1 MFSSGVIVA
10 PATAFGGALAVIRL
24 SGEGAIACCDAIFRG
39 RKSLLEA
46 ATHTIHYGT
55 IIDNGQVVDDVV
67 VALFHAPHSYTGEES
82 VEISIHGSRYIA
94 SKVISLLCQQ
104 GARVAEPGEF
114 SARAFAAGRIDL
126 SQAEAVADIIAADSQ
141 AALRVASTQM
151 RGGYSD
157 TINSLRDQL
166 INLTALLELEL
177 DFGEEDVEFADR
189 TRLREMIATTKGVVK
204 SLADS
209 FRVGNAIRNGVS
221 VAIVGAPNVGKS
233 TLLNALVGDDRA
245 MVSDIAGTTRDTVEE
260 SITIDDILFRFVDT
274 AGIRT
279 TNDRLEQMGI
289 ERTHKAVA
297 KADII
302 ISMAEPNSDF
312 EDIQPTE
319 QQSVILVVNKS
330 DTTSAQSTD
339 NALYISARTGDGLDS
354 LRSALRNTVDTTALY
369 RGEAVVSNLR
379 HFEALQ
385 LAEKALTEAQT
396 ALENNIS
403 TELLSEHIRSAIDS
417 IGEITGGTISSDS
430 VLHRIFSSFCIGK

>member
-1 MFSSGVIVA
+1 MFSEGIIVA

-24 SGEGAIACCDAIFRG
+24 SGEGAIACCDSIFRG
-39 RKSLLEA
+39 HKSLLEA

-67 VALFHAPHSYTGEES
+67 VALFRAPHSYTGEES

-104 GARVAEPGEF
+104 GARLAEPGEF

-245 MVSDIAGTTRDTVEE
+245 MVSNIAGTTRDTVEE
-260 SITIDDILFRFVDT
+260 SIDIDGILFRFIDT
-274 AGIRT
+274 AGLRT
-279 TNDRLEQMGI
+279 TDDQLEQMGI
-289 ERTHKAVA
+289 ERTRKAVE
-297 KADII
+297 KAQII
-302 ISMAEPNSDF
+302 INMTEPNTPF
-312 EDIQPTE
+312 EDIQTTNT
-319 QQSVILVVNKS
+319 QTVISVVNKS
-330 DTTSAQSTD
+330 DTITTLPND
-339 NALYISARTGDGLDS
+339 TLLYISARNGDGVE
-354 LRSALRNTVDTTALY
+354 RLRNRLRDSIDTTALY
-369 RGEAVVSNLR
+369 RGDTVVSNLR
-379 HFEALQ
+379 HYEALTVASEALDEA
-385 LAEKALTEAQT
+385 LAALATG
-396 ALENNIS
+396 IS
-403 TELLSEHIRSAIDS
+403 TELLSEHIRTALTAL
-417 IGEITGGTISSDS
+417 GEITGHITSDTILQS
-430 VLHRIFSSFCIGK
+430 IFSSFCIGK

>member
-1 MFSSGVIVA
+1 MFSDGIIVA

-24 SGEGAIACCDAIFRG
+24 SGEGAIACCDSIFRG

-67 VALFHAPHSYTGEES
+67 VALFRAPHSYTGEES

-104 GARVAEPGEF
+104 GVRLAEPGEF

-245 MVSDIAGTTRDTVEE
+245 MVSNIAGTTRDTVEE
-260 SITIDDILFRFVDT
+260 SIDIDGILFRFIDT
-274 AGIRT
+274 AGLRT
-279 TNDRLEQMGI
+279 TDDQLEQMGI
-289 ERTHKAVA
+289 ERTRKAVE
-297 KADII
+297 KAQII
-302 ISMAEPNSDF
+302 INMTEPNTPF
-312 EDIQPTE
+312 EDIQTTNT
-319 QQSVILVVNKS
+319 QTVISVVNKS
-330 DTTSAQSTD
+330 DTITTLPND
-339 NALYISARTGDGLDS
+339 TLLYISARNGDGVE
-354 LRSALRNTVDTTALY
+354 RLRNRLRDSIDTTALY
-369 RGEAVVSNLR
+369 RGDTVVSNLR
-379 HFEALQ
+379 HYEALTVASEALDEA
-385 LAEKALTEAQT
+385 LAALATG
-396 ALENNIS
+396 IS
-403 TELLSEHIRSAIDS
+403 TELLSEHIRTALTAL
-417 IGEITGGTISSDS
+417 GEITGHITSDTILQS
-430 VLHRIFSSFCIGK
+430 IFSSFCIGK

>member
-1 MFSSGVIVA
+1 MFSPGVIVA
-10 PATAFGGALAVIRL
+10 PATAFGGAIAVIRL

-55 IIDNGQVVDDVV
+55 IVDNNQTVDDVV
-67 VALFHAPHSYTGEES
+67 VAIFRAPHSYTGEES
-82 VEISIHGSRYIA
+82 VEISIHGSRYIG
-94 SKVISLLCQQ
+94 STIIDLLCRQ
-104 GARVAEPGEF
+104 GARLAEPGEF

-189 TRLREMIATTKGVVK
+189 TRLREMISTTKSVVQA
-204 SLADS
+204 LAAS

-260 SITIDDILFRFVDT
+260 SVTIDDILFRFVDT

-279 TNDRLEQMGI
+279 TDDRLEQMGI

-312 EDIQPTE
+312 EEIQPTD
-319 QQSVILVVNKS
+319 QQSVILVINKS
-330 DTTSAQSTD
+330 DTTSAHSTD
-339 NALYISARTGDGLDS
+339 NALYISARTGDGLDN

-385 LAEKALTEAQT
+385 QADVALTAAQT
-396 ALENNIS
+396 ALDDNIS
-403 TELLSEHIRSAIDS
+403 TELLSEDIRIAIHH